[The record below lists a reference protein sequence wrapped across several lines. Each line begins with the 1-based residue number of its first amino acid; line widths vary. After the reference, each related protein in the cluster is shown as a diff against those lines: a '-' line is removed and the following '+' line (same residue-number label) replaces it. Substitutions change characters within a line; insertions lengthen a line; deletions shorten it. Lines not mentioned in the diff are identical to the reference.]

1 MKKKHL
7 LNIGYPKC
15 STTWL
20 WSVLASQE
28 WFEAKHSV
36 EKENFEL
43 MRHGD
48 IQQYYETYKQFDI
61 SANFCPAMF
70 AIDRY
75 LIKQLANN
83 PQIQVSII
91 VRNLFDLN
99 FSLYSFSQTENQQEI
114 STTGYQDNID
124 NLLKQGTWWTSP
136 ATIIQRW
143 MEFFDSTRFKVFF
156 YDDIQESNNK
166 FLKNYCLQM
175 DLPLFKKQEYPAVN
189 ITTYK
194 ENISGQMRD
203 YQIEIFNEE
212 IEKLEFLLEKD
223 LSHWKQK

>member
-28 WFEAKHSV
+28 WVEATHRV
-36 EKENFEL
+36 DKENYEL
-43 MRHGD
+43 LRHGD

-61 SANFCPAMF
+61 SANFCPVMF

-99 FSLYSFSQTENQQEI
+99 FSLYSFLQGTNQTI
-114 STTGYQDNID
+114 ADYQDNID

-156 YDDIQESNNK
+156 YDDIKESNNE
-166 FLKNYCLQM
+166 FLKNYCLQV
-175 DLPLFKKQEYPAVN
+175 DLPLVKKQEYPLVN
-189 ITTYK
+189 RTTTYK
-194 ENISGQMRD
+194 ENISGQMQD
-203 YQIEIFNEE
+203 HQIEIFNEE

>member
-20 WSVLASQE
+20 WDVITSQE
-28 WFEAKHSV
+28 WFSPEHNV
-36 EKENFEL
+36 HKENFEL
-43 MRHGD
+43 LQHGD
-48 IQQYYETYKQFDI
+48 IQRYYETYQQFDI
-61 SANFCPAMF
+61 SANFATAMF

-75 LIKQLANN
+75 LIKQLADN

-91 VRNLFDLN
+91 VRNLFELN
-99 FSLYSFSQTENQQEI
+99 FSLYNFLTTYNKI
-114 STTGYQDNID
+114 SSIDYQDNLD
-124 NLLKQGTWWTSP
+124 NLFEQGSWWKSP

-143 MEFFDSTRFKVFF
+143 MEFFDSTRFKVFL
-156 YDDIQESNNK
+156 YDDIKESNNE

-175 DLPLFKKQEYPAVN
+175 DLPPVKEHEYPAINLTRYNPNAGN
-189 ITTYK
+189 IL
-194 ENISGQMRD
+194 RD
-203 YQIEIFNEE
+203 HQIEIINEE